1 MKIKFRESHLY
12 AGAVFIQSG
21 VLKERFVRVVDG
33 QAIIAEHSCAE
44 DRNKRSAV
52 TVRVLYNRPA
62 ISLKSRQKLFLT
74 QFYRFFNRL

>member
-1 MKIKFRESHLY
+1 MKIKFWESHLY
-12 AGAVFIQSG
+12 AGAVFMQSSL
-21 VLKERFVRVVDG
+21 LKERCLWMVDG
-33 QAIIAEHSCAE
+33 KILIAEHSCAE